1 MENVKEFLLND
12 IELLKE
18 IVAEINSWDSSL
30 DYLEVF
36 ENNEEF
42 FEMFFA
48 NRPMDA
54 VRAVCYGDYSY
65 SDDYVHFNGYGNLE
79 SCSNWE
85 FEDEL
90 KENIDE
96 IIERLIE
103 LQHHI
108 YISNNDLLELLENI
122 ENEVA

>member
-1 MENVKEFLLND
+1 MGNVKEFLLND
-12 IELLKE
+12 IDLLKE

-30 DYLEVF
+30 DYLEVY

-48 NRPMDA
+48 NKPMEA
-54 VRAVCYGDYSY
+54 VRATCYGNYSY
-65 SDDYVHFNGYGNLE
+65 CDDYVHFNGYGNLE

-96 IIERLIE
+96 IIERLLE

-108 YISNNDLLELLENI
+108 YISNNDLLELLENV